1 MPKKVYKQKYFS
13 VTIKNLNCEILT
25 KNVVTS
31 KRWVKLRMKI
41 MGIYW
46 KIQSYGRFTKN
57 QYRWK
62 IWLGEKGGGGCV
74 FVGGVDNTMHTMKS
88 DALLH
93 KTSIKIKAIRLD
105 MCTSMI
111 TLSKIAHQVWCNQ
124 PFSQINKTT

>member
-1 MPKKVYKQKYFS
+1 MGEVKDENYGYLLENPILWEVYEKS
-13 VTIKNLNCEILT
+13 
-25 KNVVTS
+25 
-31 KRWVKLRMKI
+31 
-41 MGIYW
+41 
-46 KIQSYGRFTKN
+46 IQMEDMAWGN
-57 QYRWK
+57 W
-62 IWLGEKGGGGCV
+62 GGGGCV
-74 FVGGVDNTMHTMKS
+74 FVGGVDNPMHTMKS

>member
-62 IWLGEKGGGGCV
+62 IWLGEKGGGGV
-74 FVGGVDNTMHTMKS
+74 FLWVGLITQ
-88 DALLH
+88 
-93 KTSIKIKAIRLD
+93 
-105 MCTSMI
+105 CTR
-111 TLSKIAHQVWCNQ
+111 
-124 PFSQINKTT
+124 